1 VVSGLIWQGGMKG
14 GTHYDHCRHA
24 RASGTPG
31 MYYWTSM
38 EVGETLNAPEG
49 SMGGSVQLGG

>member
-1 VVSGLIWQGGMKG
+1 MRE
-14 GTHYDHCRHA
+14 GTHYDLYRHA
-24 RASGTPG
+24 RASGTHG
-31 MYYWTSM
+31 MHYWTSI